1 MMSRFMLFASSA
13 IVTLILLATKAYAA
27 TPTFNNLTQAEFNK
41 IMREFSANSSWHSVT
56 PPSSMGNIF
65 GLELGVVAGTTN
77 TPDID
82 AIVKQTAPGTDVKMI
97 PHASLLGVVSIPF
110 GITAEVMMLPKFDI
124 SGLTYQQ
131 YGGALKWTTGLMV
144 LPVNLAVRGFMT
156 KSELTFKQTV
166 SSVDTTITQ
175 DGSVSGLQL
184 MVSPK
189 LIPIIEPYAGIGYVS
204 ATSKM
209 TAVGSSSIFGF
220 TSAQSAEFK
229 PTSTQLIL
237 GADVRLLLIGFG
249 FEYERS
255 FETESLTA
263 KFSLKF

>member
-1 MMSRFMLFASSA
+1 MISRIMLFASST
-13 IVTLILLATKAYAA
+13 ILTLILLATNAYAA
-27 TPTFNNLTQAEFNK
+27 IPTFNNLSQSDFDK
-41 IMREFSANSSWHSVT
+41 IMREFSASSSWHSAT
-56 PPSSMGNIF
+56 PPSSMGTLF
-65 GLELGVVAGTTN
+65 GFELGLVAGTTY

-82 AIVKQTAPGTDVKMI
+82 AIVKQTSAGTDVKML
-97 PHASLLGVVSIPF
+97 PHASLLGAVSIPF
-110 GITAEVMMLPKFDI
+110 GITAEVMMLPKLDM

-131 YGGALKWTTGLMV
+131 FGGALKWTTGLML

-166 SSVDTTITQ
+166 STVDTTITQ

-189 LIPIIEPYAGIGYVS
+189 LIPIIEPYAGIGYLTAS
-204 ATSKM
+204 SKM
-209 TAVGSSSIFGF
+209 TAVGSSSIFNF
-220 TSAQSAEFK
+220 TSGQSAESK
-229 PTSTQLIL
+229 PTSTQFIV

-255 FETESLTA
+255 FETESLSG
-263 KFSLKF
+263 KLSLKF